1 MKEKNRSRIN
11 LPLVLLI
18 LDGWGIA
25 KNNRGNAITLAKTP
39 VLDAIYKKFPNT
51 KLRAHG
57 EYVGLPDN
65 QDGNSEAGHMNIG
78 AGRIVE
84 QDSVYIAKC
93 INDGTFFKNS
103 VFKKAINHI
112 KKNGSKLHLMGML
125 SNGESAHSNHDHLI
139 ALLTLMRLKGV
150 KVNLHLFTDGRDS
163 HQYEALRLLKK
174 LKFFLKNREEIF
186 TVMGRFYAMDR
197 KKKWERTKLAY
208 ELLTEGKGAHFT
220 NAKEAILAGYNRGET
235 DEFIKP
241 SVINKDKIKS
251 KFIIDNNDAIIFF
264 NLRSDRARQL
274 TKAFVQQKF
283 AGFKRNKILK
293 NIYFVSMTDFGPDLS
308 GVTTAYQSRDLKET
322 LPIVLKNYRQLYIS
336 ESEKYSHITYFFNGG
351 YADSVSGEDR
361 ICVES
366 PDVRSYDEIPQMR
379 TKEIAKK
386 IISFLNNN
394 KYDVIIVNFANS
406 DMVGHTGNLQASIKA
421 VEFIDEAVGQILKVV
436 LKSNGV
442 MMITADHGNVEE
454 MVDLETGEIDTA
466 HSKNP
471 VPFILAGKNFINAK
485 LIKSGGSLCNI
496 APTILDVLDIEK
508 PTAMTAKS
516 LIKRKSL

>member
-1 MKEKNRSRIN
+1 MKNRLLKNTPVI
-11 LPLVLLI
+11 LLI

-25 KNNRGNAITLAKTP
+25 KANSGNAVTLAKTP
-39 VLDAIYKKFPNT
+39 VLDSIYKKFPNI

-57 EYVGLPDN
+57 KYVGLPDN

-103 VFKKAINHI
+103 AFKQAVNHI
-112 KKNGSKLHLMGML
+112 KKNRSKLHLMGML
-125 SNGESAHSNHDHLI
+125 SNGESAHSNDDHLI

-163 HQYEALRLLKK
+163 HQYEALMLLKK
-174 LKFFLKNREEIF
+174 LKFFLKNKEEISSI
-186 TVMGRFYAMDR
+186 MGRFYAMDR
-197 KKKWERTKLAY
+197 NKKWERTKLAY
-208 ELLTEGKGAHFT
+208 ELLTEGKGLRFA

-235 DEFIKP
+235 DEFIQP
-241 SVINKDKIKS
+241 SIIEENKIKS
-251 KFIIDNNDAIIFF
+251 KSIIDNNDSIIFF

-283 AGFKRNKILK
+283 IGFKRNKILK
-293 NIYFVSMTDFGPDLS
+293 NICFVAMTDFGPNLPCMS
-308 GVTTAYQSRDLKET
+308 TAYQSRDLKGT
-322 LPIVLKNYRQLYIS
+322 LPIALKKYRQLYIS

-351 YADSVSGEDR
+351 YADPVSGEHR
-361 ICVES
+361 ICIDS
-366 PDVRSYDEIPQMR
+366 PDVKSYDETPQMM

-386 IISFLNNN
+386 IIYFLNND
-394 KYDVIIVNFANS
+394 KYDIIAANFANS
-406 DMVGHTGNLQASIKA
+406 DMVGHTGNLQAGIKA
-421 VEFIDEAVGQILKVV
+421 AEVIDEAVGQILKVV

-442 MMITADHGNVEE
+442 MMITADHGNLEE
-454 MVDLETGEIDTA
+454 MIDMETGEIDTA

-471 VPFILAGKNFINAK
+471 IPFILAGKNFTK
-485 LIKSGGSLCNI
+485 TELVKSGGALCNI
-496 APTILDVLDIEK
+496 APTMLDILNIEK
-508 PTAMTAKS
+508 PPEMTAKS
-516 LIKRKSL
+516 LIKK